1 MLAAMAWTAETL
13 NGKTTIVGV
22 IGDPLVFEVEVTYDG
37 VLDFDDATWECQIR
51 RTVPGPTVGT
61 PELVDSNV
69 ETVDGDPGT
78 TTVQLTFKVDDTT
91 VFGDKVTYYFGVR
104 AVGGATPRTL
114 IVASPIVGR
123 TPIAH

>member
-1 MLAAMAWTAETL
+1 MSLSQPFVHKGYVG
-13 NGKTTIVGV
+13 GKLHFDFTDWIGLRGV
-22 IGDPLVFEVEVTYDG
+22 FAYG